1 MRIAVIGS
9 GIAGNA
15 AAWALGANH
24 DVVLFEREPRPG
36 GHSHT
41 VDVDYDGTPVSV
53 DTGFIV
59 YNERNYPNFTALLAH
74 LGVASHVSDM
84 SFALS
89 LGDGAFEWS
98 GQSLDT
104 VFAQRSNLVSPGFL
118 WMLKEVWRFN
128 TEAPAARQ
136 SGDLDGLTLG
146 AWLDRRRFS
155 RRFVDHYI
163 VPMGAAIWST
173 PFDRLLDFPAASF
186 VSFFENHRLVNLRQ
200 IVWRTVTGG
209 SRSYVDAL
217 LAAFRGTLRLAAPVA
232 AVRRTSDGVEVI
244 DRGGA
249 AEAFDQVVFATH
261 APDTLALLADASEAE
276 RAILSALPYRPN
288 RVFLHRDAN
297 LMPRRRKV
305 WSAWNVTGAIPS
317 PDDGAREVAV
327 TYWMNRLQGID
338 PNRPLFVSLNPVR
351 DPDPNLVFRTFEYDH
366 PQYDARAIDAQA
378 RLSTIQGK
386 NRAWFAGA
394 WTGYGFHEDG
404 LVSGLTVAE
413 ALGGVIPWRTVPRN
427 VFPAAA

>member
-15 AAWALGANH
+15 AAWALSGNH
-24 DVVLFEREPRPG
+24 AVVLYEREPRPG

-41 VDVDYDGTPVSV
+41 VDVDYDSTPVSV

-118 WMLKEVWRFN
+118 WMLKEIWRFN
-128 TEAPAARQ
+128 TEAPAARR
-136 SGDLDGLTLG
+136 SGDLDSLTLG
-146 AWLDRRRFS
+146 VWLDRRRFS
-155 RRFVDHYI
+155 RRFIDHYI

-186 VSFFENHRLVNLRQ
+186 VSFFENHRLVNVRQ

-217 LAAFRGTLRLAAPVA
+217 IAAFRGTLRLATPVA
-232 AVRRTSDGVEVI
+232 AVRRTKDGVEVV
-244 DRGGA
+244 DRTGA
-249 AEAFDQVVFATH
+249 VEAFDQVVFATH

-276 RAILSALPYRPN
+276 RDILSAVPYRPN
-288 RVFLHRDAN
+288 RVFLHRDTA
-297 LMPRRRKV
+297 LMPKRRKV
-305 WSAWNVTGAIPS
+305 WSSWNVTGAISAPA
-317 PDDGAREVAV
+317 DGASEVAV

-338 PNRPLFVSLNPVR
+338 PSRPLFVSLNPVR
-351 DPDPNLVFRTFEYDH
+351 DPDPDRVFRTFEYDH
-366 PQYDARAIDAQA
+366 PQYDGRAIGAQA
-378 RLSTIQGK
+378 RLATIQGA
-386 NRAWFAGA
+386 NHAWFAGA

-427 VFPAAA
+427 VFAAAA